1 MWAVGV
7 FYEVTGLVPV
17 FGSPWKE
24 NISQETVVRLFDAAD
39 TNYSAVTN
47 KTQESTAQVL
57 H

>member
-1 MWAVGV
+1 M
-7 FYEVTGLVPV
+7 PV

-24 NISQETVVRLFDAAD
+24 NISQETVLRLVDAAD
-39 TNYSAVTN
+39 TNYSAMTN